1 MAAAS
6 KNHGIEVDGRS
17 VFASD
22 GGRPFDAK
30 LPVLVFL
37 HGAGMSH
44 SIWALQSRYFAY
56 HGYNVLAVDLPGHAR
71 SPGPALTSIGDMA
84 DWVWRLVDAVGAK
97 KAALVGHSMGTFIAL
112 EAAARAPQR
121 VRALGLI
128 ATALGMPVHPELQAA
143 ADANRHLAYELVV
156 DWGFGSRS
164 HFGGHRPP
172 GLWMMGAAMRILEHD
187 GKGSQGGDFTACA
200 AYEGAAAAAE
210 KVACPTVVIAGADD
224 RMTPPKAGRAIADKI
239 DGARLVIVDCGH
251 MMMIERPDETLDA
264 LIGTL

>member
-1 MAAAS
+1 MGRQL
-6 KNHGIEVDGRS
+6 KTPDITVDGRR

-37 HGAGMSH
+37 HGAGMNH
-44 SIWALQSRYFAY
+44 SIWALQSRYFAH
-56 HGYNVLAVDLPGHAR
+56 HGYSVLAVDLPGHGR
-71 SPGPALTSIGDMA
+71 SDGSALTSIADMA
-84 DWVWRLVDAVGAK
+84 DWVWRLVDAVGGQ

-112 EAAARAPQR
+112 EAAARAPER
-121 VRALGLI
+121 TLALGLI
-128 ATALGMPVHPELQAA
+128 ATGLKMPVHPELQSA
-143 ADANRHLAYELVV
+143 ADANLHKAYEFVV

-172 GLWMMGAAMRILEHD
+172 GLWMMGAAMRVLEHD
-187 GKGSQGGDFTACA
+187 GKGSLGGDFAACA
-200 AYEGAAAAAE
+200 TYEGTTDAAA

-224 RMTPPKAGRAIADKI
+224 RMTPPKVGRAVADKI
-239 DGARLVIVDCGH
+239 AGARFVTVDCGH
-251 MMMIERPDETLDA
+251 MMMLEKPDETLDG